1 VEAYEWLTRVFLWSC
16 LISGRLLEL
25 LQTAL
30 SLTACDA
37 AAPRSGSGQLLCTQ
51 PAASIQPK
59 PARSRKSL
67 TSAIGVKYSSRW
79 VGDCFG
85 VISAFYKEKHEK
97 KELQTQTFKI
107 PRSDVCVSKYAD
119 QHGFW
124 HIVLEICGL
133 FLFQDLS
140 PYKKN
145 TNSIQVINKKGLI
158 MQCDGP
164 SSENHF
170 LAVNIDYLTW
180 KTNKI
185 LLPFF
190 DRTRGNGLKLHQRR
204 FRLDIG
210 RNFFSERVVMHWHRL
225 SREVMGSSSMEV
237 FKERVDVVLRDMV

>member
-1 VEAYEWLTRVFLWSC
+1 MEAYEWLTRVFLWSC

-107 PRSDVCVSKYAD
+107 PRSDVCVSNMQISMDFDTLSWKYVAYSY
-119 QHGFW
+119 FRTFL
-124 HIVLEICGL
+124 HI
-133 FLFQDLS
+133 
-140 PYKKN
+140 KKIR
-145 TNSIQVINKKGLI
+145 TAYRSLIKK
-158 MQCDGP
+158 
-164 SSENHF
+164 
-170 LAVNIDYLTW
+170 A
-180 KTNKI
+180 
-185 LLPFF
+185 
-190 DRTRGNGLKLHQRR
+190 
-204 FRLDIG
+204 
-210 RNFFSERVVMHWHRL
+210 
-225 SREVMGSSSMEV
+225 
-237 FKERVDVVLRDMV
+237 